1 MADGFS
7 VDLDALENAGR
18 GVAGLVTELGEHN
31 VTDLRCDSSAVGH
44 DRLAGTLSSFCE
56 RWQIGV
62 ANLSRDGDSLAAN
75 LTRSAR
81 SYRDTDSEVA
91 AAFAKVAGNGS

>member
-18 GVAGLVTELGEHN
+18 GVAGLVTELSEHKI
-31 VTDLRCDSSAVGH
+31 TDLRCDSSRVGH

-62 ANLSRDGDSLAAN
+62 ANLSKDGDSLVAN
-75 LTRSAR
+75 LTSSAQ
-81 SYRDTDSEVA
+81 SYRDTDGQLA
-91 AAFAKVAGNGS
+91 AAFAKVTR